1 MADLVAVGQQAVLAQ
16 LRLPALDVLLLGE
29 GDEADKVLLAAR
41 DLREGLDELADLVR
55 VDAAVG
61 RLAAEPGADADA
73 ALAAEEEAD
82 PPAVFSDPGLVED
95 RLEAA
100 GVVGGE
106 RLERLVERLG
116 PPGEPFGSGRHR
128 L

>member
-1 MADLVAVGQQAVLAQ
+1 MLAQ
-16 LRLPALDVLLLGE
+16 LRLPALDVLLLRE
-29 GDEADKVLLAAR
+29 RDEANEVLLAAR
-41 DLREGLDELADLVR
+41 DLREDFDELTDLVR
-55 VDAAVG
+55 VDAAA
-61 RLAAEPGADADA
+61 RLVAAEARADADA

-82 PPAVFSDPGLVED
+82 PPAIVSDPGLVED